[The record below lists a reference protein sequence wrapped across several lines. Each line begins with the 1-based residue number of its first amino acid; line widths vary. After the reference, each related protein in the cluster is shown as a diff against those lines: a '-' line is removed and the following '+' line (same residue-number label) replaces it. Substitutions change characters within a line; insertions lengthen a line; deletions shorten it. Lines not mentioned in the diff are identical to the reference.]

1 MELAS
6 LSTYLPQITS
16 IVSFIVGG
24 GAIAF
29 LKSKYDYTQ
38 QQKKD
43 NLAFDQ
49 VELGKY
55 KERTVS
61 LEQRL
66 LSLESSRIQSSVP
79 EWRKDCTGRYEY
91 INLAYE
97 LAILLPLSK
106 NKLDIIGKTDEEIFG
121 IWPDFVEMIKSLD
134 KEAIVSIRKFAIRRN
149 VIFPNREEQVMIIK
163 EVAQAFDGRIVLIGR
178 CYPEA
183 QL

>member
-66 LSLESSRIQSSVP
+66 LSLESSMIQSSVP

-91 INLAYE
+91 VNLAYE
-97 LAILLPLSK
+97 LAILLPLNK
-106 NKLDIIGKTDEEIFG
+106 NKLDIIGKTDSEIFS
-121 IWPDFVEMIKSLD
+121 IWPDFVEMIRSLD

-149 VIFPNREEQVMIIK
+149 VVFPNREEQVMIIK

>member
-61 LEQRL
+61 LDQRL
-66 LSLESSRIQSSVP
+66 LSLESSMIQSSVP

-106 NKLDIIGKTDEEIFG
+106 NKLDIIDKTDEEIFG